1 MKRIPFLAIL
11 IVGVLLS
18 LAAAAPLYAQEQRP
32 ISLQEAMDLA
42 LKNSKQLRISRAK
55 ISEAAAALRQAQ
67 QGQLP
72 DLKVS
77 GSYLRLTQPNIDV
90 DPELGKAIGGS
101 SGSGGGNSGGGSGN
115 GGSGGGSGTG
125 SGGGSGSGSGSG
137 ASGGLGSIKVNE
149 AMYGIANLSL
159 PLFSGFRV
167 RYGIESARYL
177 EKAAELDADNDKESV
192 LINTVGAYANLY
204 KAHENVFLLQQELAQ
219 SQKRDSDFADMERNG
234 LLARNDMLKAQLQT
248 STIEYNLD
256 DALDNEKIAD
266 VNMDLLLGLPEQT
279 FLLPDSNAMQ
289 PSETPEPIE
298 TYEKEALQHR
308 LDLSALTYQSRAAAV
323 AVKTAQADYYPTV
336 ALSGGYIAA
345 KIPGLFTITNAITY
359 GVALQYNLSAF
370 WKTGARVAQQRAREE
385 ETDANK
391 ALLEDQVRLQVNQAY
406 ADYLTAVKKIGVSKK
421 AIQQGEE
428 NYRITR
434 NKYNN
439 SLVTTTD
446 LLEADVS
453 LLQARI
459 NLELARADALVAFD
473 TILERSGLLGETLK
487 K

>member
-1 MKRIPFLAIL
+1 MKQLFLLAKL
-11 IVGVLLS
+11 LAGVFLS
-18 LAAAAPLYAQEQRP
+18 LVAGAPLYAQDRRP
-32 ISLQEAMDLA
+32 LSLQEATDLA
-42 LKNSKQLRISRAK
+42 IKNSKQLRISRAK
-55 ISEAAAALRQAQ
+55 IAEAVAELKQAQ

-77 GSYLRLTQPNIDV
+77 GSYLRLTQPNID
-90 DPELGKAIGGS
+90 LGPGLSKAI
-101 SGSGGGNSGGGSGN
+101 
-115 GGSGGGSGTG
+115 
-125 SGGGSGSGSGSG
+125 GGGSGSGTSGGSG
-137 ASGGLGSIKVNE
+137 GGGTGNGGTGTGSGGSSASGGLSSLKINQ

-177 EKAAELDADNDKESV
+177 EKAAELDADNDRESV
-192 LINTVGAYANLY
+192 LINAIGAYANLY
-204 KAHENVFLLQQELAQ
+204 KAHENVLLLQEELAQ
-219 SQKRDSDFADMERNG
+219 SQKRDSDFANMEKNG

-248 STIEYNLD
+248 STIEYNLAD
-256 DALDNEKIAD
+256 VLDNEKVAD
-266 VNMDLLLGLPEQT
+266 VTMDLLLGLPEQT
-279 FLLPDSNAMQ
+279 MLLPDSNALQLPRML
-289 PSETPEPIE
+289 EPIE
-298 TYEKEALQHR
+298 TYEKEAVQR
-308 LDLSALTYQSRAAAV
+308 RNDVNALTYQSKASAV
-323 AVKTAQADYYPTV
+323 AVRTAQADYYPTV

-345 KIPGLFTITNAITY
+345 KIPDLFTITNAVTY
-359 GVALQYNLSAF
+359 GVALQYNLSSF
-370 WKTGARVAQQRAREE
+370 WKTGAKVAQQRAREE

-406 ADYLTAVKKIGVSKK
+406 QDYLTAVKKIGVSKK

-459 NLELARADALVAFD
+459 NLELAKADALVAFD
-473 TILERSGLLGETLK
+473 TILQRSGLLSETMK

>member
-1 MKRIPFLAIL
+1 MKRIFLLARFIS
-11 IVGVLLS
+11 GVFLS
-18 LAAAAPLYAQEQRP
+18 MAAGAPLYAQVQRP

-42 LKNSKQLRISRAK
+42 LKNSKQLRVSRAK
-55 ISEAAAALRQAQ
+55 IAEAAAELRQAEQ
-67 QGQLP
+67 RQLP

-77 GSYLRLTQPNIDV
+77 GSYLRLTQPNIDI
-90 DPELGKAIGGS
+90 DPKLSKAMGSGS
-101 SGSGGGNSGGGSGN
+101 SG
-115 GGSGGGSGTG
+115 
-125 SGGGSGSGSGSG
+125 GGGSGSGSGGSS
-137 ASGGLGSIKVNE
+137 ASGGLSSIKVNE

-159 PLFSGFRV
+159 PLFSGLRV

-204 KAHENVFLLQQELAQ
+204 KAHENVLLLQQELAQ
-219 SQKRDSDFADMERNG
+219 SQKRDSDFANMERNG

-266 VNMDLLLGLPEQT
+266 VSMDLLLGLPEQT
-279 FLLPDSNAMQ
+279 LLAPDSNAMRLT
-289 PSETPEPIE
+289 ETPEPID

-308 LDLSALTYQSRAAAV
+308 LDLDALSYQSKAAAV
-323 AVKTAQADYYPTV
+323 AVKTARADYYPTV
-336 ALSGGYIAA
+336 ALSSGYVAA
-345 KIPGLFTITNAITY
+345 KIPGIFTITNAVTY
-359 GVALQYNLSAF
+359 GVAVQYDLSSF
-370 WKTGARVAQQRAREE
+370 WKTGAKVAQQRAREE
-385 ETDANK
+385 ETDASK
-391 ALLEDQVRLQVNQAY
+391 AELEDQVRLQVNQAY
-406 ADYLTAVKKIGVSKK
+406 ADYLTAVKKIAVSKK

-473 TILERSGLLGETLK
+473 TILQRSGLLAETMK

>member
-1 MKRIPFLAIL
+1 
-11 IVGVLLS
+11 
-18 LAAAAPLYAQEQRP
+18 
-32 ISLQEAMDLA
+32 
-42 LKNSKQLRISRAK
+42 
-55 ISEAAAALRQAQ
+55 
-67 QGQLP
+67 
-72 DLKVS
+72 
-77 GSYLRLTQPNIDV
+77 
-90 DPELGKAIGGS
+90 
-101 SGSGGGNSGGGSGN
+101 
-115 GGSGGGSGTG
+115 
-125 SGGGSGSGSGSG
+125 
-137 ASGGLGSIKVNE
+137 
-149 AMYGIANLSL
+149 MYGIANLSL

-177 EKAAELDADNDKESV
+177 EKAAELDADHDKESV

-279 FLLPDSNAMQ
+279 LLLPDSNAMQ
-289 PSETPEPIE
+289 PSATPEPIE

-308 LDLSALTYQSRAAAV
+308 LDLNALTYQSRAAAV

-345 KIPGLFTITNAITY
+345 KIPGLLTITNAITY
-359 GVALQYNLSAF
+359 GVALQYNLSSF
-370 WKTGARVAQQRAREE
+370 WKTGAKVAQQRAREE
-385 ETDANK
+385 ETDADK

-406 ADYLTAVKKIGVSKK
+406 EDYLTAVKKIGVSKK